1 MMARRLLLLAAAASL
16 AATLL
21 LPGPATALQ
30 VGDTCSADAACG
42 SGLHC
47 SACGGGG
54 GGDRICTR
62 AAPIDPAT
70 HGTGLPFNNY
80 SWLTTHNSFALAGAV
95 SAATGQAVITQ
106 TNQEDT
112 VTAQLKVTNR
122 FFLLLLLLPV
132 RLRRGPRRNRGVVG
146 CLAILVVWDGI
157 PACPW

>member
-47 SACGGGG
+47 SACGPGGG
-54 GGDRICTR
+54 GICTR

>member
-54 GGDRICTR
+54 GGDRICAR

-95 SAATGQAVITQ
+95 SPTGAAIISP

-122 FFLLLLLLPV
+122 PIPTSPPPES
-132 RLRRGPRRNRGVVG
+132 RGGCWAVFGLQVV
-146 CLAILVVWDGI
+146 LSSTTTVAHFDH
-157 PACPW
+157 